1 MCRED
6 FEQLPKIKELIKQ
19 YNLFYCKKG
28 NWYLSHN
35 HYTDIENFVD
45 GAWYT
50 YKELK
55 GNNNER
61 TQQTE

>member
-28 NWYLSHN
+28 DWYLSPN
-35 HYTDIENFVD
+35 HYIDIENFVD

-50 YKELK
+50 YKELRK
-55 GNNNER
+55 
-61 TQQTE
+61 

>member
-1 MCRED
+1 MTE
-6 FEQLPKIKELIKQ
+6 K
-19 YNLFYCKKG
+19 
-28 NWYLSHN
+28 
-35 HYTDIENFVD
+35 DIEKIAD